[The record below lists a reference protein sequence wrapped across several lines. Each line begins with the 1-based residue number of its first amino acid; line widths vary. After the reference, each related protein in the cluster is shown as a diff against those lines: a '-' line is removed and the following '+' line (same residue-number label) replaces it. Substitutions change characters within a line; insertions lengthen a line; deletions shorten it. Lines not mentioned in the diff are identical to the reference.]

1 MVGNGEPKPSKRGL
15 LVVISSP
22 SGGGKTTVVRR
33 LLEKGGGEFTRSV
46 SATTRAPRP
55 GEVNGRDYYFL
66 SEEEFRQRIAKG
78 DFVEFAE
85 VHGHLYGTLRE
96 QIERELR
103 GGKVILLAIDVQ
115 GGLSIR
121 RAFPEDSLLIFLAP
135 PSLEVLEQRLRGRG
149 TDAEEEIRRR
159 LARVPMEMEMAS
171 HYDRLV
177 VNDVVERA
185 AEEILQAIRARRAK
199 EELGPAAQ
207 VEKG

>member
-33 LLEKGGGEFTRSV
+33 LLEKGGEEFTRSV

>member
-1 MVGNGEPKPSKRGL
+1 VVGNGEPKPSKRGL

-96 QIERELR
+96 QIGRELR
-103 GGKVILLAIDVQ
+103 DGKVILLAIDVQ

-171 HYDRLV
+171 QYDRLV

>member
-1 MVGNGEPKPSKRGL
+1 VVGNGEPKPSKRGL

-33 LLEKGGGEFTRSV
+33 LLEKGGEEFTRSV

>member
-1 MVGNGEPKPSKRGL
+1 VVGNGEPKPSKRGL